1 MRPMMTVRRSSVF
14 PASANEIFRRLQRLD
29 TLQYIAAPLATF
41 SPTGE
46 TPPDGELRW
55 EAGKTFAFRLRL
67 FGVIPL
73 GDHVIRVLEFGD
85 RPYAIFTRESNPSVP
100 TWNHRIELSAL
111 DAVYGRRRNRRRL
124 ENAVDLALGLV
135 LLWPP
140 SAEMDPYPDTGA
152 LSGGLPERTPAFFS
166 FRAAGP
172 GFRIPG

>member
-1 MRPMMTVRRSSVF
+1 MGAPDIAKTVYNCLRSDEKMRPMMTVRRSSVF
-14 PASANEIFRRLQRLD
+14 PASADEIFRRLQRLD

-111 DAVYGRRRNRRRL
+111 DADRTRYTDDVEIGAGWKTPLIWLWAWFFYGHRQRKWIRILTR
-124 ENAVDLALGLV
+124 
-135 LLWPP
+135 
-140 SAEMDPYPDTGA
+140 
-152 LSGGLPERTPAFFS
+152 ER
-166 FRAAGP
+166 
-172 GFRIPG
+172 

>member
-14 PASANEIFRRLQRLD
+14 PASADEIFRRLQRLD

-73 GDHVIRVLEFGD
+73 GDHVIRVLDFGD
-85 RPYAIFTRESNPSVP
+85 RPYAIFTRESNLSVP

-111 DAVYGRRRNRRRL
+111 DADRTRYTDDVEIGAGWKTPLIWFWAWFFYGHRQRKWIRILTR
-124 ENAVDLALGLV
+124 
-135 LLWPP
+135 
-140 SAEMDPYPDTGA
+140 
-152 LSGGLPERTPAFFS
+152 ER
-166 FRAAGP
+166 
-172 GFRIPG
+172 

>member
-1 MRPMMTVRRSSVF
+1 MRDTKISVMTVWRSSVF
-14 PASANEIFRRLQRLD
+14 PAPAEEIFRRFQRLD

-100 TWNHRIELSAL
+100 TWNHRIEFSAL
-111 DAVYGRRRNRRRL
+111 DADRTRYTDDV
-124 ENAVDLALGLV
+124 EI
-135 LLWPP
+135 
-140 SAEMDPYPDTGA
+140 GA
-152 LSGGLPERTPAFFS
+152 GWKTPL
-166 FRAAGP
+166 
-172 GFRIPG
+172 I